1 MRFFLAG
8 ALMLVLGVTI
18 RSYDTYL
25 KGNPADAQT
34 KTRPGAVLMG
44 GGKDVD
50 DAFRWM
56 IDRSG
61 GGDFLV
67 LRASGKDG
75 YNDYLQGLGQ
85 VDSVETVVFNQRSA
99 SFEQKVIDKID
110 GAEAIFLAGGDQSK
124 YLKFWKGTP
133 VQAALQRAI
142 DRGVPVGGTSAG
154 LAVLGDPVFAA
165 HKDTITS
172 EEALQ
177 NPYAEKVTLDSKFVE
192 VPGLQNVV
200 TDTHFSQRQR
210 MGRLVAFMARAGE
223 NVRGLGVDEATA
235 LLLEPDGHGRVVG
248 KHEVYFVTP
257 AEPPQ
262 VLQEGQP
269 LTYENLQV
277 LKLGHGQEVHLNEP
291 VTGAVRLDVTE
302 GKLKS

>member
-1 MRFFLAG
+1 MRFFSFG
-8 ALMLVLGVTI
+8 CLMLILGVTI

-25 KGNPADAQT
+25 KGNPADAQA
-34 KTRPGAVLMG
+34 KTRPGTVLMG

-50 DAFRWM
+50 EAFRWM

-61 GGDFLV
+61 GGDFLI

-75 YNDYLQGLGQ
+75 YNDYIAGLGE

-99 SFEQKVIDKID
+99 SFEQKVVDKID
-110 GAEAIFLAGGDQSK
+110 QAEAIFLAGGDQSK
-124 YLKFWKGTP
+124 YIKFWRDTP

-142 DRGVPVGGTSAG
+142 DRGAPIGGTSAG
-154 LAVLGDPVFAA
+154 LAVLGNPLFAA
-165 HKDTITS
+165 HKDTVTS
-172 EEALQ
+172 EEVLKD
-177 NPYAEKVTLDSKFVE
+177 PYHVRVTLESRFLE
-192 VPGLQNVV
+192 VPGLDNLV
-200 TDTHFSQRQR
+200 TDTHFSQRER
-210 MGRLVAFMARAGE
+210 MGRLVTFMARSGE

-235 LLLEPDGHGRVVG
+235 LLLEPDGKGRVVG

-257 AEPPQ
+257 AEPPR

-277 LKLGHGQEVHLNEP
+277 LKLGPGQEVHLNEP
-291 VTGAVRLDVTE
+291 VSGATRLDVIQ